1 MTGLLLSVFLFFGL
15 HTLLWFPRSVGQMIK
30 KRKHE
35 KIEGKQQYIR
45 RFTQTQRITHLFVIV
60 SFLTLA
66 LTGMILKF
74 AYMDWAK
81 FLAKLIGGAYVAG
94 VLHRIAAVV
103 TFGYFI
109 YHVISLFKIKKSK
122 GLKLKNFIFGSNTL
136 MFNAQ
141 DVRDFWASIKWF
153 VGAGKRPQYG
163 RWTYWEKFDYFA
175 VFWGVAI
182 IGFTGLMLWFP
193 VFFTKIF
200 PGWFINVAQII
211 HSDEALLAVGF
222 IFTIHFFNTHLRP
235 ESFPMDTV
243 IFTGHVPLEEYK
255 HDRPRDYERLVQSGK
270 LDKYVVEKEFSPKK
284 MKLIKT
290 FGFLALGIGT
300 ILVVLIIYS
309 LIFH

>member
-1 MTGLLLSVFLFFGL
+1 ML
-15 HTLLWFPRSVGQMIK
+15 K

-35 KIEGKQQYIR
+35 KIEGKQKYIR
-45 RFTQTQRITHLFVIV
+45 RFTRTQRITHIFVIV
-60 SFLTLA
+60 SFITLA

-94 VLHRIAAVV
+94 ILHRIAAVM
-103 TFGYFI
+103 TFGYFV
-109 YHVISLFKIKKSK
+109 YHVISLV
-122 GLKLKNFIFGSNTL
+122 KLKKEKEQSIVSFIFGSNTL
-136 MFNAQ
+136 MFNKQ
-141 DVRDFWASIKWF
+141 DVKDFWASMKWF

-182 IGFTGLMLWFP
+182 IGFTGLVLWFP
-193 VFFTKIF
+193 EIFTRIF

-243 IFTGHVPLEEYK
+243 IFTGHVPLDEYK
-255 HDRPRDYERLVQSGK
+255 KDRPRHYERLVKSGK
-270 LDKYVVEKEFSPKK
+270 LENYVVETEFSKKK
-284 MKLIKT
+284 MRLIRI
-290 FGFLALGIGT
+290 FGFLALGSGI
-300 ILVVLIIYS
+300 ILVGLIIYS